1 MDYYRET
8 GKVEYLERAVAAARA
23 TFAVAPWENW
33 AHTGFQNEP
42 GAMTG
47 FHWGTGSAMTS
58 VEIMS
63 GKLGDAFVDVQR
75 KHAVCFNGC
84 TVKTLKISGNMIS
97 LEIEAV
103 PRLHELNIRFSG
115 INQKIRYKLAVN
127 GKGPVAIEGE
137 ELVREGYI
145 AKLLARN

>member
-1 MDYYRET
+1 
-8 GKVEYLERAVAAARA
+8 
-23 TFAVAPWENW
+23 
-33 AHTGFQNEP
+33 
-42 GAMTG
+42 
-47 FHWGTGSAMTS
+47 MTS

-63 GKLGDAFVDVQR
+63 SKLGDAFVDVQR